1 MKRLGLV
8 QIYTGDGKGKTTAA
22 VGLAVR
28 ANAQGMR
35 VCYMSF
41 HKNPQY
47 YKFGEQKNLKKLGIN
62 VRYFAKDHPMCWTD
76 KNASHDELRDDCQ
89 KGLKFI
95 EEVFKDKEYDLLIV
109 DELNISVRDGFLKE
123 KEVLAMIDRKPSQME
138 LVITGRGATK
148 KIMEKADLVSYIKAI
163 KHPFKKGVASRRGI
177 EY

>member
-28 ANAQGMR
+28 ANAQGLR

-41 HKNPQY
+41 HKDPQY
-47 YKFGEQKNLKKLGIN
+47 YKSGEQKNLKKLGIN
-62 VRYFAKDHPMCWTD
+62 VKYFAKDHPMCWTN
-76 KNASHDELRDDCQ
+76 KKASREKLCGDCQ

-95 EEVFKDKEYDLLIV
+95 NKVFKDKEYDILIV
-109 DELNISVRDGFLKE
+109 DELNVSVRDGFLKE
-123 KEVLAMIDRKPSQME
+123 EEVLCMIEEKPSGME
-138 LVITGRGATK
+138 LVLTGRGATK
-148 KIMEKADLVSYIKAI
+148 KMIAKADLVSFIKEV
-163 KHPFKKGVASRRGI
+163 KHPYKKGVKARKGI